1 MKIKSKLKLFLITA
15 LAIAINIIPVCSLVS
30 ADDSNS
36 KPPTATISPVLEKIT
51 LQPGSKY
58 RSSLR
63 LANTGGSA
71 LEYKVYAKPY
81 GISAD
86 DQEYSNPSY
95 SELTDYS
102 TISKWIK
109 IDEEDTTGSLESL
122 GETEINYTID
132 VPEDAA
138 PGGQYAA
145 IIVERTNNAPTGA
158 TNASVT
164 SIPRTAFLVYAT
176 VAGQANNSGSVSQN
190 SISTFFFNPPIT
202 ATSLVENT
210 GNVHSDAEYIL
221 QVFPLFSDEEA
232 YTNEEE
238 PMTKTILPETR
249 RFVTQSW
256 DGAPSLGIFKVKQT
270 VKFAGNESVTEKIVI
285 ICPMWL
291 VFLVIFGVV
300 FLIVYLI
307 ARSKMRKGSSS
318 SKPAHSAP
326 AA

>member
-1 MKIKSKLKLFLITA
+1 MIKLKNLLKTLCAFSGALFFA
-15 LAIAINIIPVCSLVS
+15 LAAQPVN
-30 ADDSNS
+30 A
-36 KPPTATISPVLEKIT
+36 AGAAIT
-51 LQPGSKY
+51 LSPGNYKVTMQPGTKY
-58 RSSLR
+58 QASFKLT
-63 LANTGGSA
+63 NTGEKT
-71 LEYKVYAKPY
+71 LNYRVYATPY
-81 GISAD
+81 SIPNTD
-86 DQEYSNPSY
+86 DDASDGYSNPSLDVANEY
-95 SELTDYS
+95 TKMSE
-102 TISKWIK
+102 WIK
-109 IDEEDTTGSLESL
+109 IDESGDGTLEPL
-122 GETEINYTID
+122 EATDINYTIS

-145 IIVERTNNAPTGA
+145 IAVEQINNQEVAEGQA
-158 TNASVT
+158 GYKSVIR
-164 SIPRTAFLVYAT
+164 SGMVIYGV
-176 VAGQANNSGSVSQN
+176 VAGQADNSGSISQSN
-190 SISTFFFNPPIT
+190 ISTFFFNPPIS
-202 ATSLVENT
+202 ASSLVENT

-221 QVFPLFSDEEA
+221 QVFPLLSDEEV
-232 YTNEEE
+232 YTNEEDPE
-238 PMTKTILPETR
+238 THIVLPGTR